1 VSKTQGVTQP
11 SGENRLENAV
21 ILIVARFGAFSST
34 NAKGRDSVCI

>member
-1 VSKTQGVTQP
+1 VSKTQGVTQ
-11 SGENRLENAV
+11 SCGKNRADNAV